1 MYNDEAVKLLSDVKT
16 QLEQLAKDAKLTE
29 ESSIEL
35 LDSIISLY
43 NITPNDIKKEK
54 NLYHN

>member
-1 MYNDEAVKLLSDVKT
+1 MFNDEAINLLNNVKQQLS
-16 QLEQLAKDAKLTE
+16 ELAKEAKLTE
-29 ESSIEL
+29 NSAQEL
-35 LDSIISLY
+35 LDSIMSQY